1 MSQSVI
7 APSEVGPYEFR
18 GTIGEGAF
26 SVVKLAYHKE
36 RNEFYACKIVPKSR
50 LVHARLEAR
59 FEIEIRINQQLR
71 HPGIVS
77 LIDIFKD
84 NFNFYIVMEFCPGGE
99 LFQWIVHHGHLTE
112 EDSRPM
118 IRQILEAL
126 AYVHS
131 QNVSHR
137 DLKPEN
143 VLISQTGH
151 MKISDFGLSRF
162 VGPDH
167 LARTP
172 CGSPCYASP
181 ECVSGRPYDGLKS
194 DVWSVGV
201 ILYAMLTG
209 KLPWTKRNQRQLF
222 EQIRA
227 GDYKIPDYVSEN
239 AQSLIR
245 GLMTVDCDKRL
256 TIEQAFEHP
265 FLRDTGAQF
274 CGMSPTMIEYI
285 SLKRVD
291 MFFDTDN
298 DEEVEL
304 KSAAEEA
311 RTKTEVEFGL
321 EQTKRQILVKR
332 LPRLR
337 IAGADG
343 EGGGLWSGR
352 QPVRFG
358 SVVVKCQK
366 TKTGANT
373 GRGIMDR
380 FGSGTS
386 IPVQRQR
393 PTPAL
398 GKSALL
404 MGIPGAFSNRRV
416 IGRK

>member
-7 APSEVGPYEFR
+7 APPEVGPYELR

-26 SVVKLAYHKE
+26 SVVKLAYHKD
-36 RNEFYACKIVPKSR
+36 RHEFYACKIVPKAR
-50 LVHARLEAR
+50 LAHARLEAR

-99 LFQWIVHHGHLTE
+99 LFQWIVNHGHLTE

-118 IRQILEAL
+118 LRQILEAL

-131 QNVSHR
+131 QNVTHR

-143 VLISQTGH
+143 VLIDQTGH

-194 DVWSVGV
+194 DVWSIGV

-222 EQIRA
+222 DQIRA
-227 GDYKIPDYVSEN
+227 GEYKIPDYVSES

-245 GLMTVDCDKRL
+245 GLMTVDCEKRM

-265 FLRDTGAQF
+265 FLKDVGEQF
-274 CGMSPTMIEYI
+274 YGMAPTMIEYI

-291 MFFDTDN
+291 CFFGADN
-298 DEEVEL
+298 DDEVEL
-304 KSAAEEA
+304 KAASEEA
-311 RTKTEVEFGL
+311 KTKTEVEFGL
-321 EQTKRQILVKR
+321 EQTKKQIVVKR

-337 IAGADG
+337 IGQQNGD
-343 EGGGLWSGR
+343 EGPLSGR
-352 QPVRFG
+352 QAVRFG
-358 SVVVKCQK
+358 SVLVTSQKCRQ
-366 TKTGANT
+366 TASS
-373 GRGIMDR
+373 GRGVMER
-380 FGSGTS
+380 FTSGSGLA
-386 IPVQRQR
+386 IQKPRQAR
-393 PTPAL
+393 NPL
-398 GKSALL
+398 GHSALL
-404 MGIPGAFSNRRV
+404 MGMQGPLGRRRV
-416 IGRK
+416 IMRK